1 MSMQQITVIGT
12 GHIGG
17 SFALAVKAA
26 GYGGRVVGCDRPEV
40 LELARARNLI
50 DEAVADPQK
59 AIRGSDVVVLATPI
73 GAIVDLIERIGPLLP
88 ATTLL
93 TDTGSTK
100 VQIVERARAVF
111 GRSVGERFLGGHP
124 MAGRERSGVEQATAD
139 LFRGACWIFTPL
151 EGSGSS
157 PLASEFMQLVRS
169 TGAQT
174 TLMNPSRHD
183 QVCAWVSHLPQMLA
197 TALGVALLEEI
208 GDDAQALGLR
218 SRGLREMTRTAASPY
233 SVWRDIALTNAE
245 NLHPALLRL
254 EQHLAHLRENL
265 KTRGLEEE
273 FEKANEMRRR
283 LEHSSRG

>member
-1 MSMQQITVIGT
+1 MAIHQITVIGT

-40 LELARARNLI
+40 LDLARSRNLI

-59 AIRGSDVVVLATPI
+59 ATRGSDIVVLATPI

-151 EGSGSS
+151 EGGGSS
-157 PLASEFMQLVRS
+157 ALASEFMQLVRS

-208 GDDAQALGLR
+208 GDDAQALELR

-265 KTRGLEEE
+265 KTRTLEEE

-283 LEHSSRG
+283 LEQSTRG